1 MNKFIKQAFTLIEL
15 LVVIAIIGILSGLI
29 VISMKSSVDS
39 ANDAKRKANIDV
51 IKKALVI
58 YGTLNGGVYPIITTG
73 CNIGDSGVNGCGSL
87 FNTPMSQLLP
97 SLPIDPVSGYYKY
110 ISNGETF
117 SVSATLANNV
127 IYNYYS
133 TDGYT
138 TIDNTSLIANWP
150 MHEGVGTSIIDKGGV
165 NTCTLNGGTPWTN
178 NRLSFNGSIF
188 VDCGTTS
195 TLKPKNFSISL
206 WFNSVDVAPAY
217 RTLIG
222 NGWDGGAGFGLWTAY
237 NAVTFYV
244 GNGVSPRKN
253 EMSSAIVSNT
263 WYNVVAIYSEGVGS
277 KLYVNGILKSSLS
290 TFTGSLVYD
299 ANSFNI
305 GKLYGGYYYFN
316 GSIDDVR
323 IYNRILSQ
331 VEITAIYNLQKTSH

>member
-138 TIDNTSLIANWP
+138 TIDNTS
-150 MHEGVGTSIIDKGGV
+150 
-165 NTCTLNGGTPWTN
+165 
-178 NRLSFNGSIF
+178 
-188 VDCGTTS
+188 
-195 TLKPKNFSISL
+195 
-206 WFNSVDVAPAY
+206 
-217 RTLIG
+217 
-222 NGWDGGAGFGLWTAY
+222 
-237 NAVTFYV
+237 
-244 GNGVSPRKN
+244 
-253 EMSSAIVSNT
+253 
-263 WYNVVAIYSEGVGS
+263 
-277 KLYVNGILKSSLS
+277 
-290 TFTGSLVYD
+290 
-299 ANSFNI
+299 
-305 GKLYGGYYYFN
+305 
-316 GSIDDVR
+316 
-323 IYNRILSQ
+323 
-331 VEITAIYNLQKTSH
+331 